1 MTNFMQTLKSFFT
14 EATLNVAL
22 KALGA
27 VMLVIVGF
35 WLINKLLKFIERAP
49 FAQKLDK
56 GLVGFLKSFSSIALK
71 TVLVLTAAGYLGI
84 PTTSFLAVLGSA
96 GLAIGLSL
104 QGSLSNL
111 AGGLV
116 LLLFKPFKVGDYI
129 KSVSEEGTVSDISI
143 FYTTLVTID
152 NRTVVVPNS
161 IISNAAVENYSTQD
175 KRRVDMKF
183 GAGYESDI
191 EEVKSVILETAAA
204 HPLILDEP
212 APPLARLLE
221 QGDSALVFTARVWC
235 ARGDYWQVYFD
246 LNEQVKKEF
255 DKRGIAI
262 PYPQL
267 DIHTGP

>member
-143 FYTTLVTID
+143 FYT
-152 NRTVVVPNS
+152 RS
-161 IISNAAVENYSTQD
+161 S
-175 KRRVDMKF
+175 
-183 GAGYESDI
+183 
-191 EEVKSVILETAAA
+191 
-204 HPLILDEP
+204 PLT
-212 APPLARLLE
+212 
-221 QGDSALVFTARVWC
+221 TAR
-235 ARGDYWQVYFD
+235 
-246 LNEQVKKEF
+246 
-255 DKRGIAI
+255 
-262 PYPQL
+262 
-267 DIHTGP
+267 